1 HLRNLVLESL
11 TRMKQIELDWARR
24 SRR

>member
-1 HLRNLVLESL
+1 NLVLESL
-11 TRMKQIELDWARR
+11 TRMKQIELAWARR